1 MKQNTELAT
10 GSEDGRS
17 ATHEHERIDIDNHTT
32 LDLSLLAR
40 FTTSAYVQSIHR
52 LWKALIDAKGDDLKK
67 VFGNSITFLFCQ
79 WSSEILTH
87 RQTFFK
93 IVDLLGIILFQY

>member
-17 ATHEHERIDIDNHTT
+17 ATHEHEHIDIDNHTT
-32 LDLSLLAR
+32 LYLSLLAR

-52 LWKALIDAKGDDLKK
+52 LWKALIDAKGDDSKNRLS
-67 VFGNSITFLFCQ
+67 FWQLHYI
-79 WSSEILTH
+79 
-87 RQTFFK
+87 
-93 IVDLLGIILFQY
+93 IILPMK